1 MTHSRDHEPEP
12 RAETSASSLPAGAPV
27 PPEPLTPSAAK
38 SQPTTSE
45 FVAAAATPEYGRLRR
60 AFRSFAFP
68 MTVVFLVWYLAYV
81 LGSIFA
87 KDLMMTSVFGNVTV
101 GFLFG
106 IGQFVSTFL
115 ITWLY
120 IRHSNRKVDPLAKQL
135 REQLEGLTVELPAR
149 ASGEGKLFGAVSAA
163 DVAAAIK
170 KAGGPAVDRRAVI
183 IGKPI
188 KATGSHTVGVKLTD
202 AVTAHLPVVVVAA

>member
-1 MTHSRDHEPEP
+1 MDKSPSD
-12 RAETSASSLPAGAPV
+12 APSGV
-27 PPEPLTPSAAK
+27 IPPE
-38 SQPTTSE
+38 E
-45 FVAAAATPEYGRLRR
+45 FRRVQASPEFAHLKRV
-60 AFRSFAFP
+60 FRSFAFP

-135 REQLEGLTVELPAR
+135 REQLEGSAR
-149 ASGEGKLFGAVSAA
+149 
-163 DVAAAIK
+163 
-170 KAGGPAVDRRAVI
+170 
-183 IGKPI
+183 
-188 KATGSHTVGVKLTD
+188 
-202 AVTAHLPVVVVAA
+202 

>member
-1 MTHSRDHEPEP
+1 M
-12 RAETSASSLPAGAPV
+12 
-27 PPEPLTPSAAK
+27 
-38 SQPTTSE
+38 QQSE
-45 FVAAAATPEYGRLRR
+45 EFALLRGR
-60 AFRSFAFP
+60 FRLFAFP
-68 MTVVFLVWYLAYV
+68 MTVAFLAWYLFYV

-135 REQLEGLTVELPAR
+135 REQLERSAR
-149 ASGEGKLFGAVSAA
+149 
-163 DVAAAIK
+163 
-170 KAGGPAVDRRAVI
+170 
-183 IGKPI
+183 
-188 KATGSHTVGVKLTD
+188 
-202 AVTAHLPVVVVAA
+202 